1 MRKKPDIRR
10 SPKETLVDRPIRM
23 VALLVRALLGTPAR
37 AARGTARR
45 VGDPA
50 RQVVTY
56 FQSERT
62 TLRQGFIAVVI
73 ASLTSL
79 LAGLVLA
86 FMEGRIGAV
95 KGLFVLIPVSIGMRG
110 SIFGALAARLG
121 TQIHSGLFEVS
132 TRKDGHL
139 YQNIYAATLLTIGTS
154 ATMGILARAV
164 AQLIGLTTISLWDFI
179 AIALLGGVLSS
190 ALVLG
195 VTVVLSVQSFHR
207 GWDLDSV
214 GAPLITAIGDVVTLP
229 LLLAASYAIDVPHLT
244 TIVGIAATGA
254 GVFAIVQGWR
264 TVLPV
269 ARKIVRESFPIL
281 CVAIVLDILAGTV
294 VEPRIDPIFRPFP
307 ALLIILPGF
316 LENTGALGSIL
327 AARLGSKLHLG
338 AVTPTAK
345 PEAAALLDGAVVLA
359 LGITVYSLTAVAALV
374 LATALGITAPS
385 AIAFVGATMIGGLLA
400 TALAAIIGY
409 YAATVT
415 FRFGFDPD
423 NHTIPLVT
431 SGMDLVGAICL
442 LVALP
447 IVGIT

>member
-1 MRKKPDIRR
+1 MSPPDKRR
-10 SPKETLVDRPIRM
+10 SPTGELVARLIRL
-23 VALLVRALLGTPAR
+23 VALLVRDVLGTPAR
-37 AARGTARR
+37 AARGTARA

-56 FQSERT
+56 FQSERV
-62 TLRQGFIAVVI
+62 TLRQGFVAVII

-86 FMEGRIGAV
+86 LMEGRIGAV

-110 SIFGALAARLG
+110 AIFGALAARLG

-132 TRKDGHL
+132 RRRDGVL

-154 ATMGILARAV
+154 VTMGILARSIAE
-164 AQLIGLTTISLWDFI
+164 LIGLTTISLWDFI
-179 AIALLGGVLSS
+179 VIALVGGVLSS

-229 LLLAASYAIDVPHLT
+229 LLLAASYTIDVPHLT
-244 TIVGIAATGA
+244 TIVGIAAVGA
-254 GVFAIVQGWR
+254 GIFAIVHGWQ

-281 CVAIVLDILAGTV
+281 CVAIVLDILAGTI
-294 VEPRIDPIFRPFP
+294 VEPRIEPIFRPFP

-338 AVTPTAK
+338 AVTPTAR
-345 PEAAALLDGAVVLA
+345 PEAAALLDGSVVLA
-359 LGITVYSLTAVAALV
+359 LGVTVYAITGVAALV
-374 LATALGITAPS
+374 LASLLGITAPG
-385 AIAFVGATMIGGLLA
+385 AFAFIGATMIGGILA
-400 TALAAIIGY
+400 TVLAAVIGY